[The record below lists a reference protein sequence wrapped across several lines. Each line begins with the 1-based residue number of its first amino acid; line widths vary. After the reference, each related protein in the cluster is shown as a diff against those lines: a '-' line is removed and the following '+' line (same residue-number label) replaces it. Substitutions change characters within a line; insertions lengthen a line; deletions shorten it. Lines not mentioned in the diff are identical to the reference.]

1 MNPSVL
7 FASAL
12 MLFFPAPQ
20 SNSPISHD
28 TYSNT
33 FVTASE
39 TVLDNA
45 LAADIAADD
54 EHFEPEMKQLKTSR
68 DNLKNMAS
76 NTQEDEIVTDSDNLI
91 FLISSCHIQA
101 RDPGRVAP
109 CQAQISTSLNR
120 LMTKLNRHKSNGVW
134 LEGPPS
140 RI

>member
-1 MNPSVL
+1 MNLSPLFASVL
-7 FASAL
+7 F
-12 MLFFPAPQ
+12 LFSPAPQ
-20 SNSPISHD
+20 SNSPVSHD

-45 LAADIAADD
+45 LATDISFDD
-54 EHFEPEMKQLKTSR
+54 DHFDSEMKQLKASR

-101 RDPGRVAP
+101 HDPARLSP
-109 CQAQISTSLNR
+109 CQSQISTSLHR
-120 LMTKLNRHKSNGVW
+120 IMVKLNRHKSSGSW
-134 LEGPPS
+134 MSGPPA
-140 RI
+140 